1 MAKIQVLSE
10 ETIDKIAAGEV
21 IERPSSIVKELVE
34 NAIDAGADAITIEIK
49 EGGISFIRITDNGSG
64 IAKDDVRNAFYRH
77 ATSKI
82 KSVEEIEDIHSLG
95 FRGEALS
102 SIAAV
107 AQVEMITKTQEELVG
122 VRYVIEGAKE
132 KEMEEVG
139 VPTGTTIIIRNVFFN
154 TPVRRKFL
162 KSAITEASYINDV
175 CEHLAMSK
183 PNISFKFINSG
194 QVKFHT
200 SGDGDLKELIY
211 RIYGKEIAKEII
223 PFKQGNKDIMI
234 EGFLGKPTLNR
245 SNRNY
250 ENYFVN
256 GRYIK
261 STLVAKAVEEGYKA
275 YLMQHKFPFF
285 ILNITVNTK
294 MIDVNVHPTKMDVR
308 FSNQDY
314 FYDYLVSAVYGGL
327 KVHEMIPEVLLTE
340 EISQTQD
347 VVSEKKEQSYTPE
360 PFETNRMEQFCVKE
374 DGIKV
379 PKFDEM
385 QEKLNKLQ
393 EKMQNISMQKIVGIE
408 NEDKNEKNANYHAN
422 IIKANEAII
431 VEKNVQMDL
440 FEDKILSK
448 DAAKE
453 YNILGQVFDTYWLI
467 AYKDKLLIM
476 DQHAAHEK
484 IKYESM
490 IKNMKEQN
498 ILTQSLNPPIVIS
511 LSGQEEGLL
520 KKYQD
525 VFLSMGFEIDEF
537 GGNEIA
543 IRSVPVE
550 LYGKNEKEMFLEI
563 MDELSEE
570 TLRGTPEYVYEKIAS
585 MSCKAAVKGNHAMSL
600 PEAKQLIDQL
610 LTLDNPYNCPHGRP
624 TIITMSK
631 YEIEKKFKRI
641 V

>member
-34 NAIDAGADAITIEIK
+34 NAIDACAKAITIEIK

-64 IAKDDVRNAFYRH
+64 IEKDDVRNAFYRH

-82 KSVEEIEDIHSLG
+82 KSAEEIEDIHSLG

-107 AQVEMITKTQEELVG
+107 AQVEMITKTEEELVG

-132 KEMEEVG
+132 KSFEEVG
-139 VPTGTTIIIRNVFFN
+139 VPTGTTIIIRNVFYN

-162 KSAITEASYINDV
+162 KSALTEGGYINDV

-183 PNISFKFINSG
+183 PDISFKFINSG

-234 EGFLGKPTLNR
+234 EGFLGKPSLNR

-261 STLVAKAVEEGYKA
+261 SSLVAKAVEEGYKA

-294 MIDVNVHPTKMDVR
+294 LIDVNVHPTKMDVR

-314 FYDYLVSAVYGGL
+314 FYDYLVSAVSGGL
-327 KVHEMIPEVLLTE
+327 KVHEMIPEVLLTDQKE
-340 EISQTQD
+340 KTQD
-347 VVSEKKEQSYTPE
+347 VVSGNDDKIYSPE
-360 PFETNRMEQFCVKE
+360 PFEVNRMEQFSVKE
-374 DGIKV
+374 DSIKV
-379 PKFDEM
+379 PEFNEM

-393 EKMQNISMQKIVGIE
+393 DKMQNIPIQKIVGIE
-408 NEDKNEKNANYHAN
+408 NEENNNKNANYHAN
-422 IIKANEAII
+422 IIKADEAII

-440 FEDKILSK
+440 FEGKILTTDSI
-448 DAAKE
+448 KE
-453 YNILGQVFDTYWLI
+453 YHIFGQLFETYWLI
-467 AYKDKLLIM
+467 TYKDKLLIM

-490 IKNMKEQN
+490 IKRIKEQN
-498 ILTQSLNPPIVIS
+498 IETQNLNPPIVIS
-511 LSGQEEGLL
+511 MSGQEESLL

-525 VFLSMGFEIDEF
+525 VFISMGFEIDEF
-537 GGNEIA
+537 GGSEIA
-543 IRSVPVE
+543 IRSVPLE

-563 MDELSEE
+563 LDELSGE
-570 TLRGTPEYVYEKIAS
+570 TLRGTPEYIYEKIAS

-600 PEAKQLIDQL
+600 TEAQGLIEQL
-610 LTLDNPYNCPHGRP
+610 LTLDDPYNCPHGRP

>member
-21 IERPSSIVKELVE
+21 IERPASIVKELIE
-34 NAIDAGADAITIEIK
+34 NAIDSGANAITVEIK
-49 EGGISFIRITDNGSG
+49 EGGIAFIRVTDNGEG
-64 IAKDDVRNAFYRH
+64 IERDQVRNAFYRH

-82 KSVEEIEDIHSLG
+82 TDAEEIDSILTLG

-107 AQVEMITKTQEELVG
+107 AQVEMITKTKEELVG
-122 VRYVIEGAKE
+122 VRYAIEGARE
-132 KEMEEVG
+132 IDFSEIG
-139 VPTGTTIIIRNVFFN
+139 IPNGTTVIVRNVFFN

-162 KSAITEASYINDV
+162 RTPITEAGYITDI

-211 RIYGKEIAKEII
+211 RIYGKDVTKEMI
-223 PFKQGNKDIMI
+223 PFEQESKDITI
-234 EGFLGKPTLNR
+234 EGFLGKPTINR

-250 ENYFVN
+250 ENYYIN

-261 STLVAKAVEEGYKA
+261 SSMIAKAVENGYKP

-285 ILNITVNTK
+285 VLNIRVNTK

-314 FYDYLVSAVYGGL
+314 FYDYLVSAISSGL
-327 KVHEMIPEVLLTE
+327 HVHEMIPDIHFE
-340 EISQTQD
+340 ENSRNQD
-347 VVSEKKEQSYTPE
+347 VVPMNRDKTSYPE
-360 PFETNRMEQFCVKE
+360 PFEEIRK
-374 DGIKV
+374 G
-379 PKFDEM
+379 KFEVNESSQIEYKLNQM
-385 QEKLNKLQ
+385 QEQREKLQ
-393 EKMQNISMQKIVGIE
+393 DLLQNTNSNKIIGNDSDPVI
-408 NEDKNEKNANYHAN
+408 DKNANFHAN
-422 IIKANEAII
+422 IIKAENSVFVDHNI
-431 VEKNVQMDL
+431 QMTIFD
-440 FEDKILSK
+440 DKVLTK
-448 DAAKE
+448 ENFDE
-453 YNILGQVFDTYWLI
+453 YNILGQIFDTYWLI
-467 AYKDKLLIM
+467 SFRDKLLIL

-490 IKNMKEQN
+490 IQRMKENKIQK
-498 ILTQSLNPPIVIS
+498 QFVNPPIVIS
-511 LSGQEEGLL
+511 LSGQEESLL
-520 KKYQD
+520 KRYKD
-525 VFLSMGFEIDEF
+525 IFEKMGFEIEEF

-543 IRSVPVE
+543 VRSVPID
-550 LYGKNEKEMFLEI
+550 LYGKNEKEMFVDVL
-563 MDELSEE
+563 DELSNDIP
-570 TLRGTPEYVYEKIAS
+570 RGTPEYINEKIAS
-585 MSCKAAVKGNHAMSL
+585 MACKAAVKGNHSMTVDEVKSL
-600 PEAKQLIDQL
+600 IEQLF
-610 LTLDNPYNCPHGRP
+610 TLDNPYNCPHGRP
-624 TIITMSK
+624 TIISMSK